1 MGTGKAVLCLALGC
15 GAVAFSFLVLSDV
28 QHYAG
33 GRVTVVLAF
42 SAMSALLFMV
52 ARGPRTESAMAGR
65 EGGGEGKG
73 SGRPEQDSVE
83 AETPLGK
90 IKIMSKSG
98 LLIFA
103 LAAAAYFSYEHHR
116 ISGQNHQE
124 TREWS
129 KNILEAT
136 QKNTR
141 AIRAQTFVLTLS
153 QERREKLNLEV
164 PDEIRE
170 MQRHREP

>member
-1 MGTGKAVLCLALGC
+1 MASASVLGGLPAGDETEMTDFAV
-15 GAVAFSFLVLSDV
+15 
-28 QHYAG
+28 
-33 GRVTVVLAF
+33 
-42 SAMSALLFMV
+42 
-52 ARGPRTESAMAGR
+52 
-65 EGGGEGKG
+65 
-73 SGRPEQDSVE
+73 
-83 AETPLGK
+83 
-90 IKIMSKSG
+90 
-98 LLIFA
+98 
-103 LAAAAYFSYEHHR
+103 AAAAYFSYEHHR
-116 ISGQNHQE
+116 ISAQNHQE

-164 PDEIRE
+164 PEEIRE